1 MNVAFIEGDKK
12 FPDEIKKPE
21 QSARRSIPYKLL
33 LTTDKYYVVLSP
45 NPKERSIEI
54 SRDAV
59 AGMVVLD

>member
-1 MNVAFIEGDKK
+1 
-12 FPDEIKKPE
+12 
-21 QSARRSIPYKLL
+21 LL

-59 AGMVVLD
+59 AGMVVLE